1 MFWKPRASDEEV
13 SRLRSEVQSL
23 REELIEV
30 RDKVY
35 GWMKRVEMRGRA
47 SEREVVPAEQPTAQE
62 HLRRS
67 GGRILFGGGGD
78 VRSTA
83 DDGGPGAA

>member
-1 MFWKPRASDEEV
+1 MAAFWKRGATDEEV

-35 GWMKRVEMRGRA
+35 GWMKRVEMRARDRERPEDKPIETRIPDDSSDELAGR
-47 SEREVVPAEQPTAQE
+47 R
-62 HLRRS
+62 L
-67 GGRILFGGGGD
+67 L
-78 VRSTA
+78 
-83 DDGGPGAA
+83 GGPRR